1 MECVRTQ
8 EVIVCDPQGKVIAG
22 TIVIVES
29 VRRAV
34 RGLVGTVK
42 AFDHLL
48 IRTEFFRDCIFVR
61 QTDDLRDIKLEIFSE
76 LVKELLGGKQVG
88 TVAVGDKTEA
98 VGKFFKVLEGHAH
111 SHDTGPDTAVV

>member
-29 VRRAV
+29 VLRRAV

-48 IRTEFFRDCIFVR
+48 IRTEFSGDCIFVR

-76 LVKELLGGKQVG
+76 LGER
-88 TVAVGDKTEA
+88 
-98 VGKFFKVLEGHAH
+98 
-111 SHDTGPDTAVV
+111 TAGRQAGRHCSRRR

>member
-1 MECVRTQ
+1 MSRDVSRHILDSGGLLHLFDGLLAKEDHQLPLAGHVITIFDDVIFNGGMGVMECVRTQ

-61 QTDDLRDIKLEIFSE
+61 QTFSPN
-76 LVKELLGGKQVG
+76 L
-88 TVAVGDKTEA
+88 
-98 VGKFFKVLEGHAH
+98 
-111 SHDTGPDTAVV
+111 